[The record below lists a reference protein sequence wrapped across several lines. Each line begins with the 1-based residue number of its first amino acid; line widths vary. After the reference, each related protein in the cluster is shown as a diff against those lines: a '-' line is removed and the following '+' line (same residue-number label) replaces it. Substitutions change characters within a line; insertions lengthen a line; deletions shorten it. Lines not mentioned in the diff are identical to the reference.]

1 MCYTT
6 HSGVTSSLMSL
17 TALRFVPPPGV
28 FFVLDEEL
36 LDEELLD
43 EQLLDEEL
51 LDEEL
56 LDEGRGFECSLM
68 NSCDLQSGLT

>member
-43 EQLLDEEL
+43 E
-51 LDEEL
+51 
-56 LDEGRGFECSLM
+56 GRGFECSLM